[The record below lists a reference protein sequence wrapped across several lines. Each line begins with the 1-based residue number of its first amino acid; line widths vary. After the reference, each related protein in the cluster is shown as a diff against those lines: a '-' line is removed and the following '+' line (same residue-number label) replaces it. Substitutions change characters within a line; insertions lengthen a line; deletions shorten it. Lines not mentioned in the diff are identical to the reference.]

1 MQNYNLNNKG
11 KDQSVEKWINNEK
24 MDENSNLV

>member
-11 KDQSVEKWINNEK
+11 KDQRVEKWINNEK